1 MAKISYRERE
11 NVLFR
16 KKEPEVRVKTKKEL
30 LLRFIKRGFFLIIGA
45 FIVAVALEMF
55 LLPNKIID
63 GGVIGISMMAS
74 YLTEWNLGLL
84 IFCINMPFVLIA
96 YKTLGKKFVINT
108 FFAIGLLSVATNVVS
123 HFRHITEDL
132 LLVTI
137 FGGILLG
144 IGVGLILKNNASLDG
159 TEMVSLVLSKKLKIV
174 SVGELLMFINLF
186 IYTAA
191 GFVFEWDR
199 AFYSILTYYIASKT
213 IDSVLEGL
221 DKAKSVRIVSEKSH
235 EIGNSIMKELDISV
249 TYMKATGGYSKQ
261 EKIMTFCVVNKFD
274 MAKLKDV
281 VHDVDPKAFIVTED
295 VHEVEGI
302 RFKKHKH

>member
-1 MAKISYRERE
+1 MFF
-11 NVLFR
+11 NQ
-16 KKEPEVRVKTKKEL
+16 KKKPAVRIKTKKEL
-30 LLRFIKRGFFLIIGA
+30 ITEFLKKGFFLIVGA

-74 YLTEWNLGLL
+74 YLTNWNLGLL
-84 IFCINMPFVLIA
+84 IFCINIPFVLLA
-96 YKTLGKKFVINT
+96 YKTIGKKFVINT
-108 FFAIGLLSVATNVVS
+108 FFAIAMLSIATNVVS
-123 HFRHITEDL
+123 HFHHITEDL

-144 IGVGLILKNNASLDG
+144 IGVGLILRNNASLDG
-159 TEMVSLVLSKKLKIV
+159 TEMVSLVLTKKLKIV

-186 IYTAA
+186 IYAVA

-213 IDSVLEGL
+213 IDMVLEGL
-221 DKAKSVRIVSEKSH
+221 DKAKSVRIVSDYYK
-235 EIGNSIMKELDISV
+235 EIGNSIMKELDVSV
-249 TYMKATGGYSKQ
+249 TYMKAMGGYSRQ
-261 EKIMTFCVVNKFD
+261 EKVMTFCVVNKFD
-274 MAKLKDV
+274 MAKLKEV
-281 VHDVDPKAFIVTED
+281 VHEVDPKAFIVTED

-302 RFKKHKH
+302 RFKKHGH

>member
-1 MAKISYRERE
+1 M
-11 NVLFR
+11 FFH
-16 KKEPEVRVKTKKEL
+16 KKKLPVRVKTKKEL
-30 LLRFIKRGFFLIIGA
+30 VIEFIKRAFFLIVGA

-63 GGVIGISMMAS
+63 GGVIGISMMAT
-74 YLTEWNLGLL
+74 YLTGWNLGLL
-84 IFCINMPFVLIA
+84 IFCINLPFVLLA
-96 YKTLGKKFVINT
+96 YKTIGKKFVINT
-108 FFAIGLLSVATNVVS
+108 FFAIGMLAIATNVVS
-123 HFRHITEDL
+123 RFHHITEDL

-144 IGVGLILKNNASLDG
+144 IGVGLILRNNASLDG

-213 IDSVLEGL
+213 IDMVLEGL
-221 DKAKSVRIVSEKSH
+221 DKAKSVRIVSDYYR
-235 EIGNSIMKELDISV
+235 EIGDSIMKELDVSV
-249 TYMKATGGYSKQ
+249 TYMKAMGGYSKQ
-261 EKIMTFCVVNKFD
+261 EKVMTFCVVNKFD
-274 MAKLKDV
+274 MAKLKEV
-281 VHDVDPKAFIVTED
+281 VHEVDPKAFIVTED

>member
-1 MAKISYRERE
+1 MFFKNS
-11 NVLFR
+11 
-16 KKEPEVRVKTKKEL
+16 KKPVVRVKTKREL
-30 LLRFIKRGFFLIIGA
+30 ILNFIRRAIFLIAGA

-74 YLTEWNLGLL
+74 YLTNWNLGLL
-84 IFCINMPFVLIA
+84 IFCINLPFVLLA
-96 YKTLGKKFVINT
+96 YKTIGKKFVINT
-108 FFAIGLLSVATNVVS
+108 FFAIALLSIATNIVS
-123 HFRHITEDL
+123 QFHHITEDL

-144 IGVGLILKNNASLDG
+144 IGVGLILRNNASLDG

-186 IYTAA
+186 IYAAA

-213 IDSVLEGL
+213 IDTVLEGL
-221 DKAKSVRIVSEKSH
+221 DKAKSVRIVSDYWK
-235 EIGNSIMKELDISV
+235 EIGDSIMKELNVSV
-249 TYMKATGGYSKQ
+249 TYMKATGGYSRQ

-281 VHDVDPKAFIVTED
+281 VHEVDPKAFIVTED

-302 RFKKHKH
+302 RFKKHH